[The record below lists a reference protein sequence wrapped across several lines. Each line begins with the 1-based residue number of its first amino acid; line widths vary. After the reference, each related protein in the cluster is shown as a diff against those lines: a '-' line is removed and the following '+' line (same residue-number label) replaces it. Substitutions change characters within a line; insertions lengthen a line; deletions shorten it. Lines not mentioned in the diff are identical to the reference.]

1 MLTIINEDLYAFNC
15 VKGIDPRT
23 KLDSYRISVATS
35 NKLLHYRNTQDQS
48 QRRKIQNGVENHNPP
63 PESTPREILTIQT
76 PSDDLNAYQ
85 KLPISLRVGENQKGN
100 PTVAVRCLGE
110 TDTNNANVYVL
121 AIPFN
126 GMINPIPE
134 DPKYHIYKG
143 LIGSSVR
150 PFFFNGRRY
159 KKILYLVIEPHMKL
173 FAPDHKYH
181 TDQIDIRVDTYAIV
195 NDKETGKDYTNH
207 ETYTFSVVS
216 ADGMYRDK
224 WEYERLEEPVYIS
237 DDTTAQ
243 PVWHTFKFIQ
253 KDRDSKPYSAKKK
266 ASNGRREGYVSGNT
280 YVTTNKHGI
289 RKEIP
294 LRNRDEHT
302 GGSPNGRREKFNRKN
317 GTDNDFERMLQESG
331 LYDEHEDRRNAFNRK
346 KGNRGK
352 GNRNGRHDH

>member
-1 MLTIINEDLYAFNC
+1 MLTIINEDLYSFNC

-23 KLDSYRISVATS
+23 KLDSYRISIATS
-35 NKLLHYRNTQDQS
+35 NKLLHYRMNQDNNY
-48 QRRKIQNGVENHNPP
+48 KKPQNGVENHNPP

-76 PSDDLNAYQ
+76 PSDDLDAYQ
-85 KLPISLRVGENQKGN
+85 KLPISLRVGENQRGN

-110 TDTNNANVYVL
+110 NDTNNANVYVL

-143 LIGSSVR
+143 LIGSSVK
-150 PFFFNGRRY
+150 PFMFNGKRY

-181 TDQIDIRVDTYAIV
+181 TDCIDIRVDTYALV
-195 NDKETGKDYTNH
+195 TDKETGKEVTNH

-224 WEYERLEEPVYIS
+224 WEYETLEEPVLIS
-237 DDTTAQ
+237 NDNGAQ

-253 KDRDSKPYSAKKK
+253 KDRVKPYQSKKRNP
-266 ASNGRREGYVSGNT
+266 NGRRDGYVSGNT

-294 LRNRDEHT
+294 LRNKEEAPQN
-302 GGSPNGRREKFNRKN
+302 GYNGRPEKFSRKS
-317 GTDNDFERMLQESG
+317 GSDNEFERMLQDSG
-331 LYDEHEDRRNAFNRK
+331 MYDDRENRRNNFNRK
-346 KGNRGK
+346 KGGNKGK
-352 GNRNGRHDH
+352 NYRNRNDY